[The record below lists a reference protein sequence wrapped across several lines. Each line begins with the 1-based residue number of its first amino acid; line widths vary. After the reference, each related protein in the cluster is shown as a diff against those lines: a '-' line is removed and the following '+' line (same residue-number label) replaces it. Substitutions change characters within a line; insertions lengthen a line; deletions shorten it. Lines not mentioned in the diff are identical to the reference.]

1 MHNRKVR
8 LVREFMKGSGLKYG
22 GAVFAVVVTVT
33 VGFITPLLLEET
45 IDAVIG
51 RARPLRLPGFLGTWV
66 ESMGGVDFLVK
77 HLWMMAGAIFALNLI
92 SGVFQYLRGRW
103 MAEAS
108 ESIAKNMRD
117 KLYNHLQQLP
127 YDEHVKAATG
137 DWIQRCTSD
146 VETIRRFLSGQIVEI
161 FRSVLMIAVALTI
174 MLGKNLRMT
183 LASMVLVPVLFA
195 FAWLFFNFVRKWF
208 QESDEAEG
216 RMSAVLQENL
226 TGVRVVRAFGR
237 QRYEVEKFSKA
248 NDELRDK
255 TYRLAD
261 LLAVYWS
268 GSDLISML
276 QTAIVLIYG
285 IFLAASGELRVG
297 EMTVFVSYISM
308 LLWPIRQLG
317 RILSD
322 MGKSLVSFDR
332 IDDILRKQPETDAP
346 DATEPPLNRDISFE
360 HVGFEYD
367 ASNPVLVDVDFHV
380 KAGQTVAILGATGS
394 GKSTLMLLLQRLY
407 DIQRGDIKIGG
418 VSIGKIR
425 KPYLRSRI
433 GLVLQEPF
441 LYSRTVRDNV
451 RIAMPEASDELVF
464 EAASTAA
471 AHGFIEEFE
480 NGYDT
485 VVGERGVTLSG
496 GQKQRVAIARTLIKD
511 SDILVFD
518 DSLSAVDTETDKAI
532 RQALKERR
540 GSATTFIISHRLT
553 TLSEADVIVVLEA
566 GRIAQMGTHEELIHQ
581 EGLYRRI
588 YQIQGALEEEL
599 DADLA

>member
-599 DADLA
+599 DADMA

>member
-8 LVREFMKGSGLKYG
+8 LVREFMKGNGLKYG

-51 RARPLRLPGFLGTWV
+51 RVRPLRLPGFLGTWV

-237 QRYEVEKFSKA
+237 QRYEVEKFGKA

-367 ASNPVLVDVDFHV
+367 GSNPVLVDVDFHV

-599 DADLA
+599 DADMA

>member
-332 IDDILRKQPETDAP
+332 IDDILRKKPETDAP